1 MIVVMGAAGNVG
13 SKVADRL
20 LGEGQP
26 VRVLEHRR
34 SLEELGRRGAEIVT
48 GDLADAGTLGVLLKD
63 AEAVLVLLPDVVTD
77 PEFTA
82 TRARMARAMVDAIA
96 GSGVA
101 HVVALSTLAA
111 GDPDAT
117 GPAAGL
123 RELERRLS
131 QLQDR
136 NVLVLRSPFYMEN
149 LLAAIPL
156 IQAQGVNGS
165 AIDPDLELPMVATRD
180 VAGEAAER
188 LLRRDVTGH
197 RVRLLVGP
205 EDVSMTAATRAL
217 GERLGLP
224 DLPYVQFPP
233 DGVRDALVGA
243 GMSEEAAAQM
253 VELQLGLNLAGPFDA
268 AVRQAADVTAPT
280 RLGELLDAVL
290 R

>member
-13 SKVADRL
+13 SKVSDRL

-34 SLEELGRRGAEIVT
+34 SLEELGRRGAEVVT
-48 GDLADAGTLGVLLKD
+48 GDLGDAGTLGVLLKD
-63 AEAVLVLLPDVVTD
+63 ADAVLVLLPDVVTD

-82 TRARMARAMVDAIA
+82 ARSRMSRVVVDAIA
-96 GSGVA
+96 GSTVT
-101 HVVALSTLAA
+101 HVVALSTVAA
-111 GDPDAT
+111 GVPDAA

-123 RELERRLS
+123 RELERRLF
-131 QLQDR
+131 QLRDR
-136 NVLVLRSPFYMEN
+136 NILVLRSPFYMEN

-156 IQAQGVNGS
+156 IQARGVNGS
-165 AIDPDLELPMVATRD
+165 AIDGHLELPMIATGD
-180 VAGEAAER
+180 VAREAAER
-188 LLRRDVTGH
+188 LLRRDFTGH

-205 EDVSMTAATRAL
+205 EDISMTAATRAL

-233 DGVRDALVGA
+233 DGVRGALLGA
-243 GMSEEAAAQM
+243 GMSEEAASQM
-253 VELQLGLNLAGPFDA
+253 VELQLGLNRAGPFR
-268 AVRQAADVTAPT
+268 AVRRAADATAPT
-280 RLGELLDAVL
+280 RLEDFLDTVL

>member
-13 SKVADRL
+13 RRLSDRL

-34 SLEELGRRGAEIVT
+34 SLEELGRRGAEVVT
-48 GDLADAGTLGVLLKD
+48 GDLGDAGALGVLLKD
-63 AEAVLVLLPDVVTD
+63 AEAALVLLPDVVTD

-82 TRARMARAMVDAIA
+82 ARARMSRVIAEAIA
-96 GSGVA
+96 GSSVT
-101 HVVALSTLAA
+101 HVVALSTVAA
-111 GDPDAT
+111 GDPDAA

-123 RELERRLS
+123 RGLERRLS
-131 QLQDR
+131 RLRDR

-165 AIDPDLELPMVATRD
+165 AIDGDLELPMIATRD
-180 VAGEAAER
+180 VAREAAER
-188 LLRRDVTGH
+188 LLRRDFTGH

-205 EDVSMTAATRAL
+205 EDISMTAATRAL

-233 DGVRDALVGA
+233 DGVRGALLAA
-243 GMSEEAAAQM
+243 GMSEEAASQM
-253 VELQLGLNLAGPFDA
+253 VELQLGLNRAGPFH
-268 AVRQAADVTAPT
+268 AVRRAADATAPT
-280 RLGELLDAVL
+280 RLEEFLDTVL

>member
-34 SLEELGRRGAEIVT
+34 SLEELGRRGAEVVT
-48 GDLADAGTLGVLLKD
+48 GDLGDAGTLGVLLKD
-63 AEAVLVLLPDVVTD
+63 AEAALVLLPDVVTD

-82 TRARMARAMVDAIA
+82 ARSRMSRVIVDAIA
-96 GSGVA
+96 GSRVT
-101 HVVALSTLAA
+101 HVVALSTVAA

-149 LLAAIPL
+149 LLATIPL
-156 IQAQGVNGS
+156 IQARGVNGS
-165 AIDPDLELPMVATRD
+165 AIDGALELPMIATRD
-180 VAGEAAER
+180 VAHEAAER
-188 LLRRDVTGH
+188 LLRRDFTGH
-197 RVRLLVGP
+197 RVKLLVGP
-205 EDVSMTAATRAL
+205 EDISMTAATRAL

-233 DGVRDALVGA
+233 DGVRGALLGA
-243 GMSEEAAAQM
+243 GMSEEAASQM
-253 VELQLGLNLAGPFDA
+253 VELQLGLNRAGPFS
-268 AVRQAADVTAPT
+268 AVRRAADATAPT
-280 RLGELLDAVL
+280 RLEEFLDTVL